1 MLRNNMQY
9 LHPTLKMFKNF
20 MLFYE
25 VDQKIDQREPQWKP
39 WWTQLMRNGKQF

>member
-25 VDQKIDQREPQWKP
+25 VDQKIDQREPQ
-39 WWTQLMRNGKQF
+39 